1 MPTNPE
7 PPQFGGKPGEPVP
20 EVDPEDL
27 KEVWKMSR
35 DNQQTGFGAA
45 TAAQRDK
52 SPAVQQAIG
61 YRASLLSAMP
71 QLAPDELARF
81 TKDGELQD
89 CVFRAAAKVR
99 MKWISVGE
107 GPRPDLPFDVQE
119 FLKLCA

>member
-1 MPTNPE
+1 MATNPK

-27 KEVWKMSR
+27 KEVWKMTR
-35 DNQQTGFGAA
+35 DHRQTGFGAA
-45 TAAQRDK
+45 TEAQSDK
-52 SPAVQQAIG
+52 SPAIQQEIG

-71 QLAPDELARF
+71 QLAPDEFARF

-99 MKWISVGE
+99 MEWMGE
-107 GPRPDLPFDVQE
+107 GPRPHLPFDVRE